1 MIGININ
8 DSAQDYTA
16 QILCGVKTIETRRTN
31 SLRPYVGR
39 RVGIIRTGVGP
50 AMLVGFATIGQ
61 PVRYR
66 DRDEFAADRH
76 RHLVAAGS
84 PHDCGEDGKYGYAL
98 TGVESITPVPVTSRG
113 IVARKI

>member
-8 DSAQDYTA
+8 DSAQGYTG
-16 QILCGVKTIETRRTN
+16 QILCGVKTVETRRTN

-66 DRDEFAADRH
+66 DEFAADRH

-84 PHDCGEDGKYGYAL
+84 PHDCGVDGKYGYPL
-98 TGVESITPVPVTSRG
+98 TGVERITPVPVTSRG